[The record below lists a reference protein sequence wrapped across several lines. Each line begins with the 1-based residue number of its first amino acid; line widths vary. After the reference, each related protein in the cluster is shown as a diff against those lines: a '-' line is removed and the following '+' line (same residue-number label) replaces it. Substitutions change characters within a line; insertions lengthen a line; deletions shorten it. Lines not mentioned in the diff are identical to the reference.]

1 MILFQLISL
10 IHDDSFLISKSLIKT
25 TKQDGCWK
33 QKREKVLLMEDSFNS
48 SDSMINALQL

>member
-33 QKREKVLLMEDSFNS
+33 QKRDSII
-48 SDSMINALQL
+48 DGR

>member
-25 TKQDGCWK
+25 TKQDGYWK
-33 QKREKVLLMEDSFNS
+33 QKRDSII
-48 SDSMINALQL
+48 DGR